1 MVFKNRYFFFGVVN
15 FCPLLSMLL
24 TMVKIVI
31 EKPPLYSSP
40 PNNPYFPNFYFKLS
54 LPYIFCQRP

>member
-40 PNNPYFPNFYFKLS
+40 PNNPYFPNFIL
-54 LPYIFCQRP
+54 